1 MKSLNITGEIDA
13 IIRSAATTGDESI
26 SLDAPVGGTAPAQ
39 VEAPCAVLAEEG
51 GMCWIPLQSS
61 RANSLKDKEEP
72 ASTINI
78 IEDEKRKTTTSTT
91 MKSSRDSRDEHEMAV
106 MDNDELDDVY
116 GNGHATPPSFDI
128 FSSPSNSLVVI
139 TEAST
144 SPVTTTSFIGSS
156 HNNINNTRQNIKQ
169 SEKMQRRVPPTL
181 DLHYITSQIIAM
193 APPRAASTNE
203 DEGIRRQQNNERLD
217 NKWTQKR
224 RKHKGNDLNEL
235 AMFLE
240 RRHLRRYLLFNV
252 SDENDDDLDDLF
264 GRQVVHLP
272 WGSPSPSTITRTKL
286 GEEVRRPP
294 VTSPLPS
301 VNSAGG
307 CGGNKSSGTPSV
319 ARVMDI
325 CYALHA
331 YLSIPPRQLPHA
343 LLDGSSSWKPQQKQ
357 QDKKRKFSGSHHHSH
372 HHLPSRTVACIYCG
386 NGKTRTGVTIACYL
400 RFCNSVPN
408 SLSGFKI
415 FCERRG
421 IMSSSSS
428 TSPTQSEKDISSHIP
443 PSLRQFFRNFDEVVN
458 MRRFPY
464 PEPLLLRSI
473 QLKGVP
479 VDDMPCVD
487 IWEHGDVLRRRIF
500 SSHEDNGNNYH
511 SSNVNTSQLKKWD
524 DEEGSYTVGK
534 LLLRQDFTL
543 VCRFGG
549 EFASDANDPSK
560 VLFRYVN
567 NPNFLNGEKSLE
579 LNMADV
585 DMMRRYA
592 DSFDEEDFL
601 LTLVFENVNAS
612 IFGDD
617 DCYEN
622 YSHCCPERGSRS
634 GRHPLASTV
643 MAKFDGVI
651 QHNER
656 DVILQGWRVLSDAHL
671 SCLSSSEH
679 EYELLRTDLE
689 SSIFKLVCP
698 GEHEIDF
705 RSIALQFTNGDADLA
720 KAELIGGLFQCFFSS
735 VAIQRPMLESI
746 EQLPMDFAFLRGGTS
761 IRVVGTIENDQSSFT
776 SNVGVTVVS
785 PLELGN
791 SLGDPQNG
799 LSPLVEKQ
807 HNNEHCESVI
817 EKAKG
822 VKNCV
827 PLVLTDGSKEDRLS
841 NRVGLKAQ
849 DKMAML
855 SSLKPTELKKKLR
868 EFSDAENDVGL
879 THIERGEFQAGK
891 FLDVTNTKE
900 LARCGPYA
908 SHQSSQRF
916 STSDCAA
923 QTGNKD
929 DNVGMRSSVQSDLRF
944 DAGEHQPTTE
954 IDLKIH
960 DKASPLDC
968 LLPEQSTVGEVTET
982 TAIVKNIY
990 QPNKVHSRN
999 DESSTKNIDLTGT
1012 SSVHYADQD
1021 VFTTETAFA
1030 DQSQPSL
1037 LATINLKSMA
1047 TVGGNDNRSSL
1058 MVENKNIE
1066 NYKEASSE
1074 DYANRLL
1081 SPLSKNGTAMTDR
1094 TKMDP
1099 AYGVLETLFLDLGND
1114 SESINDIDCRSTRY
1128 DNRVLPIGLDHI
1140 VSTGH
1145 DYKTS
1150 NTFWGDLSDEANDGS
1165 AKLSVIR
1172 NVQRMVEETQ
1182 TIPQSRITYWQGNC
1196 TATEGSDVS
1205 GNLNFDMVVKGVY
1218 DCGDDITPNDEELGI
1233 SVCYYD
1239 TADAGLHQVRS
1250 VIDNAQEDK
1259 IDNVDHRGQI
1269 TELHDL
1275 SVNNKA
1281 GDGSKVLTVETNT
1294 AVAAWK
1300 IRIPTKYGSSMGDE
1314 PNHAE
1319 EIKKATSLQHDPAHE
1334 ENYLTL
1340 KMVRSFDSIY
1350 FTHGS

>member
-1 MKSLNITGEIDA
+1 MKFLNISGEIDA
-13 IIRSAATTGDESI
+13 IIRSAATTGDEPI

-61 RANSLKDKEEP
+61 RTNSLKEEEEP
-72 ASTINI
+72 ASNINI
-78 IEDEKRKTTTSTT
+78 IEDEKRKSTTSTKV
-91 MKSSRDSRDEHEMAV
+91 KSPRDSRDEHEMAV

-116 GNGHATPPSFDI
+116 GNGPATPPSFDI
-128 FSSPSNSLVVI
+128 FSSPSNSFVVI

-169 SEKMQRRVPPTL
+169 SEKMQHRVPPTL

-203 DEGIRRQQNNERLD
+203 DEGIRRQQNNERPD

-252 SDENDDDLDDLF
+252 SDGNDDDLYDLF

-272 WGSPSPSTITRTKL
+272 WGSPSPSLITRTKL

-307 CGGNKSSGTPSV
+307 YGGNKSSGTPSV
-319 ARVMDI
+319 SRVMDI

-331 YLSIPPRQLPHA
+331 YLSIPPRQLPHG
-343 LLDGSSSWKPQQKQ
+343 LLDCSSSWKPQQRQ

-443 PSLRQFFRNFDEVVN
+443 PSLRQFFRNFDDVVN
-458 MRRFPY
+458 MRRFPH

-500 SSHEDNGNNYH
+500 SSHEDDGNNYH
-511 SSNVNTSQLKKWD
+511 SSNVNTSQLKNWD

-534 LLLRQDFTL
+534 LWLHQDFTL

-567 NPNFLNGEKSLE
+567 NPNFLKGEESLE

-601 LTLVFENVNAS
+601 LTLVFENVNVS

-622 YSHCCPERGSRS
+622 YSQSCPERGSRS

-656 DVILQGWRVLSDAHL
+656 DLILQGWRVLSDAHL

-679 EYELLRTDLE
+679 EFELLRTDLE

-705 RSIALQFTNGDADLA
+705 RSIALQLTNGDADSA
-720 KAELIGGLFQCFFSS
+720 KAELIGGLFQSFFSS
-735 VAIQRPMLESI
+735 VAIQRPMLQSI
-746 EQLPMDFAFLRGGTS
+746 KQLPIDVAFLRGGTS

-776 SNVGVTVVS
+776 SNVGVAVVS

-807 HNNEHCESVI
+807 HNN
-817 EKAKG
+817 KK
-822 VKNCV
+822 CV

-841 NRVGLKAQ
+841 NRVGLNAQ
-849 DKMAML
+849 DKMGML
-855 SSLKPTELKKKLR
+855 SSLKPTELKKKLS
-868 EFSDAENDVGL
+868 EFSDAENDVW
-879 THIERGEFQAGK
+879 THIERGEFQAGN
-891 FLDVTNTKE
+891 FFDVTNTKE

-916 STSDCAA
+916 SISHCAA

-929 DNVGMRSSVQSDLRF
+929 DNVGMRRSMQSDLRF
-944 DAGEHQPTTE
+944 DAEEHKPTTE

-968 LLPEQSTVGEVTET
+968 LLPEQSTVGEVTLT
-982 TAIVKNIY
+982 TAIIKNIY

-999 DESSTKNIDLTGT
+999 DESSTKNIDPTGT

-1066 NYKEASSE
+1066 SYKEASSE

-1099 AYGVLETLFLDLGND
+1099 ANGVLETLFLDLGID
-1114 SESINDIDCRSTRY
+1114 PESINDIDCRSTRS
-1128 DNRVLPIGLDHI
+1128 DNRVLLIELDHI

-1145 DYKTS
+1145 DYETS
-1150 NTFWGDLSDEANDGS
+1150 NTFWGDLFDEANDGS
-1165 AKLSVIR
+1165 AELSVIR
-1172 NVQRMVEETQ
+1172 NVQRMVEEPQ

-1196 TATEGSDVS
+1196 TATEGSVVS

-1233 SVCYYD
+1233 SVGYYD
-1239 TADAGLHQVRS
+1239 TADAGLDQVRS

-1275 SVNNKA
+1275 TVNNKA

-1294 AVAAWK
+1294 AGAAWK
-1300 IRIPTKYGSSMGDE
+1300 IRIPTKYGSSVGDE

-1319 EIKKATSLQHDPAHE
+1319 EMKKATPLQHDPAHE
-1334 ENYLTL
+1334 GYYLTL